1 MCVVYS
7 FVDPSLIMSWCTL
20 FKLLLLSFDKRAK
33 LNLRSTNYFTTTSL
47 IFGSEFLSCNDLLVF
62 NWLLMM
68 MPEMKLW
75 FVDLQLNFS
84 LNRKFIYLAST
95 LRAGF
100 INNRLHL
107 HILYSDLTNKQALGL
122 GLTMHRNS
130 KILVAKYMR
139 KISIQQSSM
148 VMFFY
153 YFAL

>member
-1 MCVVYS
+1 MRTYLSFGAQHNSKHQSTYLTGRCKMCVVYS
-7 FVDPSLIMSWCTL
+7 FVDPSLILSWCTL
-20 FKLLLLSFDKRAK
+20 FKLLLLSFNKRAK
-33 LNLRSTNYFTTTSL
+33 LNLRSANYFTTTSL
-47 IFGSEFLSCNDLLVF
+47 IFGQEFLSCNDLLVF

-107 HILYSDLTNKQALGL
+107 HILYSDLTNKQARSGSN
-122 GLTMHRNS
+122 MIE
-130 KILVAKYMR
+130 K
-139 KISIQQSSM
+139 
-148 VMFFY
+148 
-153 YFAL
+153 